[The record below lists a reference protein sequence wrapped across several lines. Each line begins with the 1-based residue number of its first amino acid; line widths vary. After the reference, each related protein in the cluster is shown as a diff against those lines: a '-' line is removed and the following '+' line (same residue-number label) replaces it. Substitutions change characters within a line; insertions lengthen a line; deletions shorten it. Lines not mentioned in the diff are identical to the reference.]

1 MNLIMEPEIDRKRE
15 HIFLDSSDPSM
26 PNQVFL
32 DDPISPSIVKL
43 PFPPHID
50 PYKLITD
57 RKQDGGMSRIPA
69 RTPNAFIL
77 YRKIFIESA
86 RKEGYHLPMTVISS
100 MASKSWK
107 HEPDNVKEEYK
118 KISKQAFEIR
128 KQLIPKTSR
137 KKKREKWNFVSF
149 SNKSNLNDSSN
160 KIEMKTFVDNQSKDI
175 QQQKDLSENMDS
187 FKPNLETVNPLPYA
201 DSLPNNVNEENG
213 SYTKEQLNYQ
223 IDNQKPINSINYTN
237 WAHNS
242 YNNNKDIGFESLSHG
257 NNVTNVYDINQYQLY
272 NDDGTNSHSADNSLH
287 YNFQPYYNNMYNM

>member
-1 MNLIMEPEIDRKRE
+1 MEPETDRKRE

-32 DDPISPSIVKL
+32 DDPISLSIVKL
-43 PFPPHID
+43 PFPPQID

-128 KQLIPKTSR
+128 KQLFPKSSR

-149 SNKSNLNDSSN
+149 SNKSNLNDNSN
-160 KIEMKTFVDNQSKDI
+160 KIEMKTFVGNQSKDI
-175 QQQKDLSENMDS
+175 QQRKDLNMDT
-187 FKPNLETVNPLPYA
+187 FNTDLETANPLP
-201 DSLPNNVNEENG
+201 SPNNVNEENG
-213 SYTKEQLNYQ
+213 SYTKENYQ

-237 WAHNS
+237 LAHNS
-242 YNNNKDIGFESLSHG
+242 YNNNKNIGFDSLSHG

-272 NDDGTNSHSADNSLH
+272 NDDGTNSHTADNSLH
-287 YNFQPYYNNMYNM
+287 YNYQSYYNMYNM